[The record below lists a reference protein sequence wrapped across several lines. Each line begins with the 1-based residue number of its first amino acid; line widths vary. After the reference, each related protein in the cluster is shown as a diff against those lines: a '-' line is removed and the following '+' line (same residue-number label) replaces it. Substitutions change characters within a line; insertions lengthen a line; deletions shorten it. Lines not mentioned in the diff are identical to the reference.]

1 MILSASKFYSSGTD
15 STDMALE
22 AAFFPKLKMRN
33 GTFKLTQPSRFQELE
48 AAFRPYVEERA
59 DSLREVLDVGVSTG
73 LTTVELARFLTDCG
87 GAPSIVATDLF
98 IEAHIVELVPGF
110 TVFCDPEGWP
120 LQYDV
125 RGIAVRPWVRRLDY
139 VTLAFIPLML
149 GRSVLRPRLRSRI
162 MAGMSRPVQM
172 ITRSLPSNGEI
183 EFVENDIMCRS
194 DRFIRR
200 FDMVR
205 AANILN
211 TGYFSPDQIHIAIEN
226 IHSYLR
232 GPGALLMIARTN
244 RARENAGT
252 LFGLNGNGSFTALE
266 RVGGGSEI
274 ERLVLD
280 FRAPATA
287 DGFVSSLVIDK
298 APRM

>member
-1 MILSASKFYSSGTD
+1 MTLSASKFYSSDTD
-15 STDMALE
+15 TTDAALE
-22 AAFFPKLKMRN
+22 SAFFAKLKMRN

-48 AAFRPYVEERA
+48 VAFRPYIEERA
-59 DSLREVLDVGVSTG
+59 DTLREILDVGVSTG
-73 LTTVELARFLTDCG
+73 LTTVELARFLKDCG
-87 GAPSIVATDLF
+87 AAASIIATDLF
-98 IEAHIVELVPGF
+98 IEAHIVELAPDF
-110 TVFCDPEGWP
+110 RVFCDPEGWP

-125 RGIAVRPWVRRLDY
+125 RGITVRPWVRRLDY

-149 GRSVLRPRLRSRI
+149 GRSVLQPRLRSRI
-162 MAGMSRPVQM
+162 RAGMSRPVQM

-183 EFVENDIMCRS
+183 VFIENDIMCQS
-194 DRFIRR
+194 ERFIHR

-244 RARENAGT
+244 RARENAGS
-252 LFGLNGNGSFTALE
+252 LFELNGNGSFAVLE

-280 FRAPATA
+280 FRPATA
-287 DGFVSSLVIDK
+287 DG
-298 APRM
+298 